1 MNARTST
8 GRGESA
14 AVAGRAPADGR
25 MARATMPRV
34 RGRLVAV
41 LFALAAAGLAG
52 GASAAEDAATACP
65 ALLDHRFPALQD
77 EKPQSLCQYAGKV
90 ILVVNTASYCGYT
103 KQYDGLERL
112 YDKYR
117 DRGLVVLGFPSNDFN
132 QEPGSNREIAD
143 FCRSTYG
150 VRFPMFA
157 RSTVSGRT
165 ANPLYVR
172 LAEMTGD
179 RPQWNFHKY
188 LIDRSGNGVTSF
200 PSQLSPESPLLVGT
214 IEKLLAVA
222 QP

>member
-1 MNARTST
+1 MS
-8 GRGESA
+8 SILL
-14 AVAGRAPADGR
+14 
-25 MARATMPRV
+25 RV
-34 RGRLVAV
+34 RGVAAAALAV
-41 LFALAAAGLAG
+41 VAAVMPVGALAAD
-52 GASAAEDAATACP
+52 DAAPACP

-90 ILVVNTASYCGYT
+90 VLVVNTASYCGYT

-117 DRGLVVLGFPSNDFN
+117 ERGLVVLGFPSNDFN
-132 QEPGSNREIAD
+132 QEPGSNEEIAE

-157 RSTVSGRT
+157 RSTVAGRS
-165 ANPLYVR
+165 ANPFYVR
-172 LAEMTGD
+172 LAEVSGE

-188 LIDRSGNGVTSF
+188 LIDRSGSKVTSF

-214 IEKLLAVA
+214 IEKLLASR
-222 QP
+222 P